1 MTLFLKA
8 IKIPKEIR
16 EVDISSLLTINDAM
30 KKNFT
35 FILSGL
41 LYLHF
46 AQAQEITILQARKK
60 AEGDTVVIRGIIT
73 ADEFGNQKY
82 LQDPTA
88 GIAIYSDLT
97 AGLVKGDSV
106 LISGII
112 KNYYGE
118 LELSPVVSF
127 QLISQGN
134 QLPLPKVLN
143 FNSGFT
149 ETYAGQLLRFNDANF
164 TVSGSF
170 EAGTSGKNYKIYQ
183 NGVEKEVRI
192 KPQTNLPG
200 KAIPSGKFDIIGI
213 MSHYKSGSTDI
224 YQLLPRGFSD
234 IIILKGPVI
243 ELGPVQSDIQQNSF
257 TVSFTT
263 REAGNTIVR
272 YGLTK
277 QLELPEI
284 INPVVKTTH
293 EMTLTG
299 LSPATFYYVQ
309 VASVKGNDT
318 SFSGIYYYSTASNSA
333 GKIKVYFNNPVNTS
347 FASLSQAKYLNKSID
362 DTLVAYINR
371 AEQSIDMAIYNIDN
385 QNLSSNISQ
394 ALNAAYQ
401 RGVRVRIIGDGSTT
415 NNGLKEISGP
425 IVVKSPQGANYGIMH
440 NKFIVIDA
448 EHSNP
453 DKCFVWTGSTNLT
466 DNQIHNDP
474 NNVIVINDQALARAY
489 TLEFEEMWGSKTAFP
504 NAVNAK
510 FGKFKTDNTPHLFNV
525 GGTTVELYFSPSD
538 QVNTRIINFLKT
550 AEEDIYFALYTFT
563 RTEIANQIIYRKN
576 AGAYTAGIFGEVGGS
591 SSAAYDVLHPALG
604 DSLIKVYSKSNIFHH
619 KYCVIDQS
627 NPYSDPQVLTGSHNW
642 SKSAD
647 ESNDENTLIVHS
659 QEVANWYLQ
668 EWAQRFMDE
677 GGKVFIGFEP
687 INLSIPTSFS
697 ACIFGNK
704 LMIHS
709 NSAESGLFHLNLY
722 DLQGKLVFQSAFEV
736 SEGNTARQ
744 FILPGLSGSIY
755 LLNIQNLTS
764 SYQIKLISR

>member
-1 MTLFLKA
+1 
-8 IKIPKEIR
+8 
-16 EVDISSLLTINDAM
+16 M

-82 LQDPTA
+82 IQDPTA

-243 ELGPVQSDIQQNSF
+243 ESGPVQSDIQQNSF

-284 INPVVKTTH
+284 SNPVVKTIH

-318 SFSGIYYYSTASNSA
+318 SFSGIYYYSTASNSS

-489 TLEFEEMWGSKTAFP
+489 TLEFEEMWGSKTAYP

-576 AGAYTAGIFGEVGGS
+576 AGAYTAGIFGDVGGS
-591 SSAAYDVLHPALG
+591 SSAAYDVLQPALG

-687 INLSIPTSFS
+687 MDLSIPTSFS

-709 NSAESGLFHLNLY
+709 NSAESGQFQLNLY

-736 SEGNTARQ
+736 AEGNTARQ
-744 FILPGLSGSIY
+744 FILPELSGSIY